1 MAASPTPSPA
11 DAEPAGLPAA
21 LAAARTTALIG
32 LAEFAG
38 SASSA
43 ATAATAANKATVGS
57 ESSSGACAVKPGPGP
72 LTPTAE
78 VSYPLAVAFS
88 GGADSTA
95 LLRLACDLAPGR
107 VQAFHIH
114 HGLQDAADDF
124 ERHCV
129 ALCEAWQVPLAVVR
143 VQARHAPGESPED
156 AARRARYAALA
167 EASRSHAAQR
177 IWLGQHADDQ
187 VETLLLALSRGAGLP
202 GLAAMSAHFERGGV
216 VFERP
221 LLAVPGAELRTWLRA
236 LGIAWVEDPSNQ
248 DASFTRNRI
257 RLQLLPAL
265 EAAFPQFRE
274 TFARSARHAAQA
286 QVLLDQVAAQ
296 DLAMA
301 LAPTAEG
308 GEGGERGVSA
318 GLLIA
323 SLQALTR
330 ERQAN
335 LLRHWLR
342 AVHRTA
348 PTAAQLE
355 EVLGQVAV
363 CRTRGHRIHLRVGAG
378 HLERDGPALVFLRSA
393 QGG

>member
-11 DAEPAGLPAA
+11 DAEPAGWPAA
-21 LAAARTTALIG
+21 FAAARKAAVTSLSAL
-32 LAEFAG
+32 
-38 SASSA
+38 
-43 ATAATAANKATVGS
+43 KA
-57 ESSSGACAVKPGPGP
+57 P
-72 LTPTAE
+72 
-78 VSYPLAVAFS
+78 YPLAIAFS

-129 ALCEAWQVPLAVVR
+129 AVCEAWRVPLAVVR

-156 AARRARYAALA
+156 AARRARYGALA
-167 EASRSHAAQR
+167 DAARSHGALR
-177 IWLGQHADDQ
+177 VWLGQHADDQ

-202 GLAAMSAHFERGGV
+202 GLAAMPARFEREGV

-221 LLAVPGAELRTWLRA
+221 LLAVPGAELRSWLRT
-236 LGIAWVEDPSNQ
+236 LGVAWVEDPSNQ
-248 DASFTRNRI
+248 DAAFTRNRI

-274 TFARSARHAAQA
+274 TFARSARHTAQA
-286 QVLLDQVAAQ
+286 QVLLEQVAAQ
-296 DLAMA
+296 DLATA
-301 LAPTAEG
+301 LAPTFEG
-308 GEGGERGVSA
+308 GEGGDSGAGS

-323 SLQALTR
+323 ALHTFTR

-342 AVHRTA
+342 AVHHTA
-348 PTAAQLE
+348 PTTAQLE
-355 EVLGQVAV
+355 EVLGQVSA
-363 CRTRGHRIHLRVGAG
+363 CRTRGHRIQLRVGAG
-378 HLERDGPALVFLRSA
+378 HLERDGPALVFLRSDRH
-393 QGG
+393 G

>member
-1 MAASPTPSPA
+1 MS
-11 DAEPAGLPAA
+11 AA
-21 LAAARTTALIG
+21 LAAARKAAVTSLAAL
-32 LAEFAG
+32 
-38 SASSA
+38 
-43 ATAATAANKATVGS
+43 KA
-57 ESSSGACAVKPGPGP
+57 PH
-72 LTPTAE
+72 
-78 VSYPLAVAFS
+78 PLAVAFS

-95 LLRLACDLAPGR
+95 ILRLACDLVPGR

-114 HGLQDAADDF
+114 HGLQDAAHDF

-129 ALCEAWQVPLAVVR
+129 ALCEAWQVPLTVVR

-167 EASRSHAAQR
+167 EAARSHGAQR
-177 IWLGQHADDQ
+177 VWLGQHADDQ
-187 VETLLLALSRGAGLP
+187 VETLVLALSRGAGLP
-202 GLAAMSAHFERGGV
+202 GLAAMPVYVERDGV
-216 VFERP
+216 MFERP
-221 LLAVPGAELRTWLRA
+221 LLAVPGAELRAWLR
-236 LGIAWVEDPSNQ
+236 GMNIAWVEDPSNQ

-257 RLQLLPAL
+257 RLQLMPAL

-286 QVLLDQVAAQ
+286 QALLEQVAVQ
-296 DLAMA
+296 DLATA

-308 GEGGERGVSA
+308 GEGGGVGVGA

-323 SLQALTR
+323 PLHAFTR
-330 ERQAN
+330 ERLAN

-342 AVHRTA
+342 AVHRTS

-355 EVLGQVAV
+355 EVLGQVAA

-378 HLERDGPALVFLRSA
+378 HLERDGPALFFLRSDR
-393 QGG
+393 GG